1 MKKVLSAVAVLAL
14 TSSFVLANDAAKS
27 IGANAAAGALSGK
40 SGKEIAKDAKNQA
53 KDAVK
58 QEAQNKLNKLLN

>member
-40 SGKEIAKDAKNQA
+40 SGEEIAKDAKNQA